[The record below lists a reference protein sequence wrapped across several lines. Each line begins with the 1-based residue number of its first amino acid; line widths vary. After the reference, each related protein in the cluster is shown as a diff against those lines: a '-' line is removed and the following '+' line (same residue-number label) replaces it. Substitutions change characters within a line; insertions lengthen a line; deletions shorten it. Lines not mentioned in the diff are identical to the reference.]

1 MFDFK
6 SNVLSVLASPFLQP
20 SQNGTVTQT
29 SYRKGSRTWVEA
41 EEVMKAVNDAEF
53 FLSGKLY
60 LKKSKTLI
68 KKIILFRVR
77 PFRRSL
83 LQYLN
88 QLVISQKGYF
98 ANSKR
103 LWNHFLL
110 LKRREIYFLETKP
123 LIRIYS
129 RIQAA
134 NMSCRYRLS

>member
-1 MFDFK
+1 
-6 SNVLSVLASPFLQP
+6 
-20 SQNGTVTQT
+20 
-29 SYRKGSRTWVEA
+29 
-41 EEVMKAVNDAEF
+41 MKAVNDAEF

-103 LWNHFLL
+103 L
-110 LKRREIYFLETKP
+110 
-123 LIRIYS
+123 
-129 RIQAA
+129 
-134 NMSCRYRLS
+134 